1 MVENT
6 EKAQPLGLEEIA
18 CWDIQNPI
26 EFMWGLVGQKWAVL
40 ILRELLEE
48 GRRPHELLE
57 SLPGISS
64 KTLMVRLKELE
75 KYGLLER
82 KVYAEMP
89 PRVEYSLTR
98 KGQELKPVL
107 LALKQVG
114 ERWLREDGCACA
126 LKSMGR
132 SQAG

>member
-6 EKAQPLGLEEIA
+6 EKAQLLVAPQIA
-18 CWDIQNPI
+18 CWDVRNPI
-26 EFMWGLVGQKWAVL
+26 EFIWGLVGQKWAVL
-40 ILRELLEE
+40 ILRELFD
-48 GRRPHELLE
+48 GVRRPHELLE
-57 SLPGISS
+57 ALPGISS

-82 KVYAEMP
+82 KVYAEVP

-98 KGQELKPVL
+98 KGRELKPVL

-114 ERWLREDGCACA
+114 EEWLQQDGCACP
-126 LKSMGR
+126 LKSIG
-132 SQAG
+132 

>member
-6 EKAQPLGLEEIA
+6 EKAQPLGPAEIP
-18 CWDIQNPI
+18 CWDVRNPI
-26 EFMWGLVGQKWAVL
+26 EFIWGLVGQKWAVL
-40 ILRELLEE
+40 ILRELLD
-48 GRRPHELLE
+48 GARRPCELLE
-57 SLPGISS
+57 ELPGISS

-75 KYGLLER
+75 RYGLLER
-82 KVYAEMP
+82 QVYAEVP
-89 PRVEYSLTR
+89 PRVEYALTR

-114 ERWLREDGCACA
+114 ERWLQEGGCT
-126 LKSMGR
+126 LGSKGR